1 MTYQY
6 SDANQ
11 HEALYNVAR
20 RFPGSIEAL
29 AAAMSVR
36 LGRNVS
42 PNVLRNKLRPGI
54 DTHFLSAEEFS
65 LVVELCEEAG
75 VDGAKVPVHALCL
88 RHGLVAVEPVRDDAD
103 VTVTDLM
110 IHLGNIS
117 REFADVVK
125 VTTEGASDGAITRA
139 EAERIQKEAME
150 VIRAAMALSQVA
162 GRAADQGEA
171 SRK

>member
-20 RFPGSIEAL
+20 RFRGSIEAL
-29 AAAMSVR
+29 AGAMSGR
-36 LGRNVS
+36 IGRNVS

-75 VDGAKVPVHALCL
+75 VQGAKVPVHALCL
-88 RHGLVAVEPVRDDAD
+88 RHGLVAVEPLAGDAS

-110 IHLGNIS
+110 VHLGNVS
-117 REFADVVK
+117 REFADVIK
-125 VTTEGASDGAITRA
+125 VTTEGASDGEITRA

-150 VIRAAMALSQVA
+150 VMRAVMALSHVA
-162 GRAADQGEA
+162 ARAAEQGEA
-171 SRK
+171 TSK